1 MFQEITIRNFR
12 THRDTTV
19 TLGPIT
25 LIIGNNNSGKTNLLT
40 ALQHFSRLIARGRP
54 ASSAPGNAAQSLH
67 RPRQRTVR
75 EQPHATAQDTVAADR
90 YRNRYSPRNVSG
102 ANFFPYRHRLAD
114 REEPMVFKCRWH
126 SPNLGNI
133 RYKMELYPMDAQQS
147 RVGCREHIWLSA
159 TDSEEKEFSFGFDE
173 HTDFPG
179 LQTLLT
185 EDYRLTQSDKTL
197 YSRFFRDASLCFT
210 YHFQPTYLRSQ
221 GQATDAS
228 VEMDDERLVIH
239 SQLGRE
245 GGNLHRILSI
255 LETRDRRTYDR
266 LIDLLRQFESSFHGI
281 LVHPSDSHYPRV
293 DWQFSLTRRGPSRI
307 DQLRS
312 EAVSDGL
319 LRVAAIGLLTSMRSP
334 PAIIQLEEIE
344 NGLNPGNID
353 SVMSLLWEAVAPVES
368 TALAYRGYRNQ
379 FILTSHSPSVLR
391 QFADDLIHVY
401 YTRMDKRG
409 HTSDVRNLGETLESY
424 YGLGSIAAEPVEH
437 DGRRS
442 VRMTQSDLTELWY
455 SGAIG

>member
-54 ASSAPGNAAQSLH
+54 
-67 RPRQRTVR
+67 
-75 EQPHATAQDTVAADR
+75 DTVAQGTDTSGKYEKR
-90 YRNRYSPRNVSG
+90 YRPKYVLGRD
-102 ANFFPYRHRLAD
+102 FFLHRHRLAD
-114 REEPMVFKCRWH
+114 REEPMVFECRWH
-126 SPNLGNI
+126 NPSLGNI

-147 RVGCREHIWLSA
+147 RVGCRERIWLSA
-159 TDSEEKEFSFGFDE
+159 TDGEEKEFSFGFDE

-221 GQATDAS
+221 GQSADAS

-281 LVHPSDSHYPRV
+281 LVHPSGSHHPRV
-293 DWQFSLTRRGPSRI
+293 DWQFSLTRRGPPRI
-307 DQLRS
+307 DELRS

-353 SVMSLLWEAVAPVES
+353 SVMSLLWEAVAPVEA
-368 TALAYRGYRNQ
+368 TALAYRGYRSQ

-409 HTSDVRNLGETLESY
+409 HISDVRNLGETLESY

>member
-54 ASSAPGNAAQSLH
+54 ALSTPGNADQSLH
-67 RPRQRTVR
+67 RPQQRTVR
-75 EQPHATAQDTVAADR
+75 EQPHAAAQDTVAADR
-90 YRNRYSPRNVSG
+90 YGNRYRPRNVLG
-102 ANFFPYRHRLAD
+102 ADFFPYRHRLAD
-114 REEPMVFKCRWH
+114 REEPMVFECRWH
-126 SPNLGNI
+126 SPSLGNI

-147 RVGCREHIWLSA
+147 QVGCRERVWLAA
-159 TDSEEKEFSFGFDE
+159 TGSEEKEFAFGFDE
-173 HTDFPG
+173 HTNFPG
-179 LQTLLT
+179 LRTLLA
-185 EDYRLTQSDKTL
+185 EDYRLTQSEKNL
-197 YSRFFRDASLCFT
+197 YSRFFRDASSCFT
-210 YHFQPTYLRSQ
+210 YHFQPTHLRSQ
-221 GQATDAS
+221 GQAADAS
-228 VEMDDERLVIH
+228 VEMNDDRLVIH

-281 LVHPSDSHYPRV
+281 LVHSSDSHYPRV
-293 DWQFSLTRRGPSRI
+293 DWQFSLTRNGPSRI
-307 DQLRS
+307 DELRS

-353 SVMSLLWEAVAPVES
+353 SVMSLLWEAVAPIES
-368 TALAYRGYRNQ
+368 TASAYRGYRNQ

-401 YTRMDKRG
+401 YTRMDKHG

-424 YGLGSIAAEPVEH
+424 YGLGAITAEPVEH